1 MTKVG
6 TELLSHNKKS
16 HLLFSTE
23 VLFSEVNFFD
33 FTSIPNNVL
42 YLCHIM
48 KSVVS
53 KYALS
58 TAPKDTVHGSA
69 IATSPE
75 LVYEF

>member
-6 TELLSHNKKS
+6 TELLSHNKKKS
-16 HLLFSTE
+16 LTVQHM
-23 VLFSEVNFFD
+23 FSEVNFFD

-42 YLCHIM
+42 YLCRIM
-48 KSVVS
+48 KSVAS